1 MMLTM
6 GTAGLLIACLFD
18 HLIGYKVR
26 DILAVLLMGMV
37 AVTVYA
43 EVWSLF
49 SGTGILA
56 NVCMCIC
63 LILMTVYYRS
73 QVCALL
79 HDMLSGLKA
88 SVRVIPVMVILIFVM
103 AYGASHGLMHYD
115 TGLYHAQAIRWI
127 EEYGCVP
134 GLANLHTRLGYNSSA
149 FVLNALYSFA
159 FTGQSYHVTGA
170 FCALLLAWEC
180 AYTPVRER
188 VLSLDASGL
197 SRIMGIYYL
206 LMIFDEMVS
215 PASDYYMVCL
225 GFILMIRWLDTC
237 GGHDPV
243 SRDAD
248 VENPAPDVARMCM
261 LAVLTAFILTV
272 KLSGA
277 VFVLLAIMPGYLLLR
292 NGRERE
298 FGYCLT
304 AGFMAVVPYLVRN
317 IILSGWLLYPSTVLG
332 FFKPEWRVPV
342 ETATYDYKE
351 IQVYGRGYWDVSRYG
366 ESIIKW
372 FPSWFRQQAATDR
385 ILIGAAVVGTAY
397 FVIKCLYY
405 VCRAGRKGDTREIPA
420 GMFTEAVICI
430 GFLFWLLTSPLMRY
444 GCLYVYLCNAVLWG
458 GVLSR
463 RHIETNSFR
472 FVIYSGLLIL
482 CVYKGIMFAAETA
495 RAYRGDTWIRQQDY
509 DRFDVHSYELAGEGS
524 HLTLYAP
531 DTGDQ
536 TGYDPFPST
545 PWDKTGEISLR
556 GEDVRDGFIPQ
567 ADK

>member
-1 MMLTM
+1 MISVLIIWLYMMLTM
-6 GTAGLLIACLFD
+6 GTAGLLIACLSD

-26 DILAVLLMGMV
+26 DIVAVLLMGMV

-49 SGTGILA
+49 SGTGIIA

-63 LILMTVYYRS
+63 LGLMAVYYRTR
-73 QVCALL
+73 VCALL
-79 HDMLSGLKA
+79 HDMISGLKDDGRI
-88 SVRVIPVMVILIFVM
+88 VPVLILLTAVM
-103 AYGASHGLMHYD
+103 AFGASHGLMHYD

-170 FCALLLAWEC
+170 FCALLLTWEC
-180 AYTPVRER
+180 ACRPVRER
-188 VLSLDASGL
+188 RLSLDASGL
-197 SRIMGIYYL
+197 SRVMAVYYL

-225 GFILMIRWLDTC
+225 GFILIIRWLDA
-237 GGHDPV
+237 GSDV
-243 SRDAD
+243 SR
-248 VENPAPDVARMCM
+248 MSM
-261 LAVLTAFILTV
+261 LAVMTAFILTI

-277 VFVLLAIMPGYLLLR
+277 VFVLLAVMPGCLLLR
-292 NGRERE
+292 DHRERE
-298 FGYCLT
+298 FGCCLT
-304 AGFMAVVPYLVRN
+304 AGVITVVPYLARN
-317 IILSGWLLYPSTVLG
+317 VVLSGWPLYPSTFLG

-342 ETATYDYKE
+342 DIATYDYKE

-366 ESIIKW
+366 ESIFKW
-372 FPSWFRQQAATDR
+372 FPTWFGTQSSTDR
-385 ILIGAAVVGTAY
+385 ILITAAVVGVAY

-405 VCRAGRKGDTREIPA
+405 VCRAGRKGDVRDLPS
-420 GMFTEAVICI
+420 GLFTEAVICI
-430 GFLFWLLTSPLMRY
+430 GFLFWLMTSPLMRY

-458 GVLSR
+458 GVLGR
-463 RHIETNSFR
+463 THIETNSFR
-472 FVIYSGLLIL
+472 FVIYSGLMIL

-509 DRFDVHSYELAGEGS
+509 DRYDVHSYELTGEGS

-531 DTGDQ
+531 DDGDR

-545 PWDKTGEISLR
+545 PWDKTGEITMR
-556 GEDVRDGFIPQ
+556 GEDIRDGFVPQ
-567 ADK
+567 TDE